1 MLKISFKKI
10 NKIKAEELEKSV
22 FQIMWLFYNQIRK
35 KKLYNFFLFHLND
48 FFSSFFLFIFLYFN
62 LETI

>member
-35 KKLYNFFLFHLND
+35 NIYII
-48 FFSSFFLFIFLYFN
+48 FIFF
-62 LETI
+62 I